1 MYLSLI
7 TKRWTHLNPFDV
19 RIMMFEFVRCSKNGF
34 WTHFGLRVQ
43 IEKHKIIGL
52 MVMWSNLYADLLR
65 NWRLLSFL
73 KRMVSKWTVGVVL
86 INVSSFIKKVVQ
98 FKVPSAK
105 KILKFSISCFV
116 HHQKLQWFS
125 PSNGHTLTFKSCN
138 YKKLPKMQMLCA
150 KQFHGIFSTN
160 NWFSTVYNS

>member
-1 MYLSLI
+1 
-7 TKRWTHLNPFDV
+7 
-19 RIMMFEFVRCSKNGF
+19 MFEFVWCSKKWCLNTF
-34 WTHFGLRVQ
+34 WLTSSVRNY
-43 IEKHKIIGL
+43 KIIGL